1 MVRYEHNGSV
11 TIIADKYNGK
21 PLNSPND
28 AVVHPDGGI
37 WFTDPPY
44 GIMGDYEGFPA
55 KQENKEAV
63 YRVDPQNGEVEMV
76 TDADR

>member
-1 MVRYEHNGSV
+1 M
-11 TIIADKYNGK
+11 IADKYNGK

-44 GIMGDYEGFPA
+44 GIMGNYEGFPA

-63 YRVDPQNGEVEMV
+63 YRVDPK
-76 TDADR
+76 TARSKW